1 MFCRYEHLG
10 DTVLGLVVT
19 SLLLEMYP
27 NLRVGPSTVRRFFLN
42 DAKDACLLYH
52 FQKIRA
58 LIVGNSTL
66 ADISRMYDLPAR
78 LHLHPAQAITLRASV
93 NIQGKFPQPLIRQV
107 TEQSFPSR
115 RL

>member
-27 NLRVGPSTVRRFFLN
+27 NLRVGPSTVRRFSSSTH
-42 DAKDACLLYH
+42 AKDAYLLCR

-93 NIQGKFPQPLIRQV
+93 NIQGKFPQPLI
-107 TEQSFPSR
+107 
-115 RL
+115 